1 MDNEFEL
8 DWIKVQLTRCCN
20 LKCSFCSQADFRD
33 GQTVDV
39 DLFIDK
45 VLKVA
50 KPRLLIITG
59 GEPLT
64 QYEQL
69 IKLIKYCKANN
80 IEVGI
85 FSNVTLVTDKIAKQ
99 LKELNVDWVR
109 TSLNGFTKEIHE
121 LSYPVGTFDKTIEGI
136 KRLKENGVY
145 VKARSTVTKGNKD
158 YVEQL
163 VNFVISLGIKEL
175 DFRPYLELGDCN
187 PHQDNA
193 LNTDEMIAACV
204 KLIQLKEKYK
214 REIAIKLLPNW
225 FDFLYDEWIKPE
237 TKYIPE
243 TCHCGRQYIYIDS
256 EGNYRAC
263 AGHRLILDNMKNH
276 PVSEIW
282 ENNKFLN
289 QTRFYK
295 QDEFCSKCP
304 KKIQCHKSNC
314 HLINYEINGSFD
326 KINPSCPIYN
336 LDKEDLNHAIKLLEE
351 KFKGYYEA

>member
-145 VKARSTVTKGNKD
+145 VKARSTVFT
-158 YVEQL
+158 L
-163 VNFVISLGIKEL
+163 
-175 DFRPYLELGDCN
+175 R
-187 PHQDNA
+187 
-193 LNTDEMIAACV
+193 
-204 KLIQLKEKYK
+204 
-214 REIAIKLLPNW
+214 
-225 FDFLYDEWIKPE
+225 
-237 TKYIPE
+237 
-243 TCHCGRQYIYIDS
+243 
-256 EGNYRAC
+256 
-263 AGHRLILDNMKNH
+263 
-276 PVSEIW
+276 
-282 ENNKFLN
+282 
-289 QTRFYK
+289 
-295 QDEFCSKCP
+295 
-304 KKIQCHKSNC
+304 
-314 HLINYEINGSFD
+314 
-326 KINPSCPIYN
+326 
-336 LDKEDLNHAIKLLEE
+336 
-351 KFKGYYEA
+351 